1 MSFFQ
6 NQFNIGSLSIE
17 NVRRYFFTKHRR
29 FIQQPHFKKLTQQ
42 QPQWS
47 TPPHHKDNH
56 SNIVHNEPDDND
68 KDIFSFPNKSHSPR
82 SPQSPRSP
90 RSPSHKKQQE
100 CYEIPIEI
108 PVIEKVYHLKVNF
121 AESMYRVIIHDN
133 GLEYMYTPERYITL
147 AIPSIKRPFAK
158 QVIENIMVYKNA
170 IVLTVPHKEA
180 VFYMKKLQRYSFTV
194 TLDEA

>member
-6 NQFNIGSLSIE
+6 NQFNIGNLSIE

-29 FIQQPHFKKLTQQ
+29 FIQQPHFKKLTQH

-47 TPPHHKDNH
+47 TPPHHKENH
-56 SNIVHNEPDDND
+56 SNIVDNDTDDNN
-68 KDIFSFPNKSHSPR
+68 KYIFAFPNKSHSPK
-82 SPQSPRSP
+82 SPRSP
-90 RSPSHKKQQE
+90 KTPVYKNQQE
-100 CYEIPIEI
+100 NQHIPIEI
-108 PVIEKVYHLKVNF
+108 PIVDKVYHLKVNF
-121 AESMYRVIIHDN
+121 AESMYRVVIHDN

-170 IVLTVPHKEA
+170 IVITAPLNDA
-180 VFYMKKLQRYSFTV
+180 IFYMKKLQRYSFTV